1 MQAVIDHEDYEEV
14 LTYCFT
20 INVEEQIEQVDEQI
34 LPVLA
39 QEYQVLPARDD
50 YFVMGE
56 YGTELGPYNVKQPVP
71 FIEDITVDGL
81 LSIGWDRALKQR
93 DDFEELN
100 PSKVAVRLEDTNSR
114 RRSLIY
120 RHEGWYKN

>member
-39 QEYQVLPARDD
+39 QEYQVFPALDD

-56 YGTELGPYNVKQPVP
+56 YGTELGPYNVK
-71 FIEDITVDGL
+71 
-81 LSIGWDRALKQR
+81 
-93 DDFEELN
+93 
-100 PSKVAVRLEDTNSR
+100 
-114 RRSLIY
+114 
-120 RHEGWYKN
+120 